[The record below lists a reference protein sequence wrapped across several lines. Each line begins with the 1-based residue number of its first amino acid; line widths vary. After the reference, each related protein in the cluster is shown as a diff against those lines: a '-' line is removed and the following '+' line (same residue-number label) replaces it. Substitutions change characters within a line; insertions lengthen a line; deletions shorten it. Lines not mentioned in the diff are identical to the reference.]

1 MDCFG
6 IESNWIT
13 AQIYSEYSVIK
24 PISIQKRYNKNKDGE
39 KIPYTQGVIALP
51 EDYIDRYTISLLL
64 EKTETNNLEVARVTK
79 NNGDRVP
86 VFGISLNTVRLHNI
100 GRGYSAGRL
109 LYSGEWLDKQVLII
123 CLPNMN

>member
-51 EDYIDRYTISLLL
+51 EDYIDRYAISLLL

-123 CLPNMN
+123 CLPKIN